1 MVQLVLLFSK
11 LFFKYTLFYLFLFL
25 LGRSFVLIIQKLFF
39 NSKELPEKLV
49 YINSNIVYPII
60 GIIFLGN
67 YLIFI
72 NFFLP
77 LKNSLVLIILTIL
90 LLVNLIN
97 IDFKFNLFNK
107 FNLKYFLFYV
117 VIPATLIVS
126 SSTTNFHYDAGLYH
140 LNNQLWLRES
150 NIVQGFSNIYGAF
163 GAPGGW
169 SGTTLLVYA
178 EEWD

>member
-39 NSKELPEKLV
+39 NSTEMPKKLV

-77 LKNSLVLIILTIL
+77 LKNSLVLIILTMF
-90 LLVNLIN
+90 LLVNLTKIE
-97 IDFKFNLFNK
+97 FKFNLSYK
-107 FNLKYFLFYV
+107 FNLK
-117 VIPATLIVS
+117 
-126 SSTTNFHYDAGLYH
+126 
-140 LNNQLWLRES
+140 
-150 NIVQGFSNIYGAF
+150 
-163 GAPGGW
+163 
-169 SGTTLLVYA
+169 
-178 EEWD
+178 